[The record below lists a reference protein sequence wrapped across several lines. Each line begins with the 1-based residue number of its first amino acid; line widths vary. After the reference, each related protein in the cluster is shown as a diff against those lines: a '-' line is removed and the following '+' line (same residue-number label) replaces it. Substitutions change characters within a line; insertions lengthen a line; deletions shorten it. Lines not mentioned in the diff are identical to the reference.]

1 MKNSKY
7 VLVATLS
14 SFIFSGCATLFG
26 GGGDQVIYIDS
37 DKPYKGKI
45 YHIDKP
51 YQSQEFISPDTMY
64 IERRNKDILITSP
77 DKEFETILVESNV
90 NNWFWLN
97 FAGFIY
103 GSYSSTTDF
112 VTGAAWK
119 YDEVVNIDSK

>member
-45 YHIDKP
+45 YHIDQP
-51 YQSQEFISPDTMY
+51 FLSQDFTSPATVY
-64 IERRNKDILITSP
+64 VERRNKDIVIKSENGDFEEQIVNKKMNNWVWLDILATSP
-77 DKEFETILVESNV
+77 L
-90 NNWFWLN
+90 
-97 FAGFIY
+97 
-103 GSYSSTTDF
+103 STTVDL

-119 YDEVVNIDSK
+119 YDERVSLDAE